1 MCPASQTSGGSDHGA
16 VPAVYGARLV
26 RRGSSTFLA
35 PDIVERIVAGDHP
48 AWLGTKRLLAMAPL
62 PLDWAEQGRVLGM
75 GDRAE
80 AVSAVA

>member
-1 MCPASQTSGGSDHGA
+1 MSTGQQSSVTAIAAEHGMASSD
-16 VPAVYGARLV
+16 VTNTVYLA
-26 RRGSSTFLA
+26 FLA

-62 PLDWAEQGRVLGM
+62 PLDWAEQRRLLGM